1 MKSIPEVRN
10 IFILFLFVT
19 FILGIFFCISSDP
32 IGYFDVQKHKE
43 HFTDSASAS
52 ASSASSI
59 SNSLNP
65 ILPSSKNKEES
76 VKDLSG
82 QYPCPN
88 VLLRRGTRLLL
99 FNTYL
104 PESDTNPLPF
114 QNLDEY
120 TNYIEIQRNKGYR
133 CPVLYLQEE
142 NDAQGKDVYRIRPS
156 PFSLEGGLPPEMPNP
171 RPIMD
176 ATRDN
181 PPFNQNLY
189 NSFDPYNQDIGVYND
204 LDKIHDSTRQTPVSD
219 NPMDT
224 NWGGVTHS
232 QEMIDL
238 GKYAENTVGK
248 PVMVPRVIQI
258 I

>member
-19 FILGIFFCISSDP
+19 FILGIVFCISSDP
-32 IGYFDVQKHKE
+32 IGYFDVQKYKE
-43 HFTDSASAS
+43 HFTDSALVSD
-52 ASSASSI
+52 
-59 SNSLNP
+59 SLNP
-65 ILPSSKNKEES
+65 ILPKK
-76 VKDLSG
+76 KDTDKRDLSG

-88 VLLRRGTRLLL
+88 VLLRRGNRLLL
-99 FNTYL
+99 YNTYL

-142 NDAQGKDVYRIRPS
+142 NDAQGKDIYRIRPS

-181 PPFNQNLY
+181 PPFNTNLY
-189 NSFDPYNQDIGVYND
+189 NGFDPYNQDIGVYTD

-248 PVMVPRVIQI
+248 PTMVPRVIQI
-258 I
+258 T

>member
-1 MKSIPEVRN
+1 MKSIPEVKN
-10 IFILFLFVT
+10 MFILFLFVT
-19 FILGIFFCISSDP
+19 FILGFFFCITSNP
-32 IGYFDVQKHKE
+32 IGFFDIQKYKE
-43 HFTDSASAS
+43 NFTTVDE
-52 ASSASSI
+52 SI
-59 SNSLNP
+59 PPPQDN
-65 ILPSSKNKEES
+65 
-76 VKDLSG
+76 SG

-88 VLLRRGTRLLL
+88 VLLRRGNRLML

-104 PESDTNPLPF
+104 SESDTNPLLF
-114 QNLDEY
+114 SNLDEY
-120 TNYIEIQRNKGYR
+120 SNYIETQRNKGYR
-133 CPVLYLQEE
+133 CPVLFLQEE
-142 NDAQGKDVYRIRPS
+142 NDAHGKDIYRIRPS
-156 PFSLEGGLPPEMPNP
+156 PFSLEGGLPPEIPNP
-171 RPIMD
+171 RQIMD

-181 PPFNQNLY
+181 PPYNNNQY
-189 NSFDPYNQDIGVYND
+189 PSFDPYNQDVGVYTD

-248 PVMVPRVIQI
+248 PTMVPRVIQI

>member
-32 IGYFDVQKHKE
+32 IGYFDIEKYKE
-43 HFTDSASAS
+43 QFTDASLVS
-52 ASSASSI
+52 D
-59 SNSLNP
+59 SLNP
-65 ILPSSKNKEES
+65 ILPKKDNIKDP
-76 VKDLSG
+76 KDLSG

-88 VLLRRGTRLLL
+88 VLLRRGNRLLL

-104 PESDTNPLPF
+104 PESEMNPLPF

-120 TNYIEIQRNKGYR
+120 LNYIEIQRNKGYR

-142 NDAQGKDVYRIRPS
+142 NDAQGKDIYRIRPS

-189 NSFDPYNQDIGVYND
+189 NGFDPYNQDIGVYTD
-204 LDKIHDSTRQTPVSD
+204 LDKIHDSTRQTPISD

-248 PVMVPRVIQI
+248 PTMVPRVIQI
-258 I
+258 T